1 MPPKSDFKHLWNM
14 DEVFEIDRA
23 ARSFGSD
30 EIPGEVV
37 ADVVVPARGYLR
49 ARTVEPGEVIR
60 VLNVF
65 GNQVMDVLLYDADNL
80 QNCASMSNT
89 ILANGT
95 SKLSLGSS
103 IFAKNGQQLATLVA
117 DTAGIIALDGGYCSD
132 AVNELRWEVEGSPNC
147 RGNLVLSMQR
157 FGFTEDDLQ
166 EGCFT
171 VFLALGH
178 DEEGNVVL
186 DPSPARPGDYVEFRA
201 DRRLVLSA
209 SACPSDRSVTN
220 NHNPSPMKVFVYRPE
235 GTAAADAPL
244 AAHHG

>member
-1 MPPKSDFKHLWNM
+1 MAVKPDFKHIWGPN
-14 DEVFEIDRA
+14 EVVELDRSV
-23 ARSFGSD
+23 REFGSD
-30 EIPGEVV
+30 QIPGEIR
-37 ADVVVPARGYLR
+37 ADVLVPARGYLR
-49 ARTVEPGEVIR
+49 ARVVEPGEVIR

-65 GNQVMDVLLYDADNL
+65 GKQVMDVLLYDADNI

-95 SKLSLGSS
+95 SKLSVGSGVY
-103 IFAKNGQQLATLVA
+103 AKNGQQLVTLIN

-132 AVNELRWEVEGSPNC
+132 AVNELRWGVEGSPNC

-157 FGFTEDDLQ
+157 YGLTEDDLQ

-178 DEEGNVVL
+178 DEHGNVVL
-186 DPSPARPGDYVEFRA
+186 DPSPSKPGDYVEFRA
-201 DRRLVLSA
+201 ERRLIVSA

-220 NHNPSPMKVFVYRPE
+220 NHNPSPMKVFIYRPQSTE
-235 GTAAADAPL
+235 TAERASAN
-244 AAHHG
+244 

>member
-1 MPPKSDFKHLWNM
+1 MPVKSNLKHIWGP
-14 DEVFEIDRA
+14 DEVMEVDRA
-23 ARSFGSD
+23 VRDFGSD
-30 EIPGEVV
+30 NIPGEIV
-37 ADVVVPARGYLR
+37 ADVLVPARGYLR
-49 ARTVEPGEVIR
+49 ARVVEAGEVIR

-65 GNQVMDVLLYDADNL
+65 GKQVMDVLLYDADNL

-95 SKLSLGSS
+95 SKLSIGSG
-103 IFAKNGQQLATLVA
+103 IFAKNGQHLVTLVA
-117 DTAGIIALDGGYCSD
+117 DTAGVIALDGGYCSD
-132 AVNELRWEVEGSPNC
+132 AVNELRWDVEGSPNC

-157 FGFTEDDLQ
+157 YGFTEDALQ

-178 DEEGNVVL
+178 DEAGNVIL

-201 DRRLVLSA
+201 ERRLIISA

-220 NHNPSPMKVFVYRPE
+220 NHNPSPMKVFIYQPSS
-235 GTAAADAPL
+235 AASL
-244 AAHHG
+244 S

>member
-1 MPPKSDFKHLWNM
+1 MPAQPDFKQLWKA

-30 EIPGEVV
+30 RIPGEIV
-37 ADVVVPARGYLR
+37 ADVLVPARGYLR
-49 ARTVEPGEVIR
+49 ARVVEPGEVFR

-65 GNQVMDVLLYDADNL
+65 GKQVMDVLLYDADNL

-95 SKLSLGSS
+95 SKLSPGLSVY
-103 IFAKNGQQLATLVA
+103 AKNGERLATLVE
-117 DTAGIIALDGGYCSD
+117 DTAGVIALDGGYCSD
-132 AVNELRWEVEGSPNC
+132 AVNELRWDVEGSPNC

-157 FGFTEDDLQ
+157 YGFTEDDLQ

-178 DEEGNVVL
+178 DEQGNVIL
-186 DPSPARPGDYVEFRA
+186 DPSPSRPGDYVEFRA
-201 DRRLVLSA
+201 ERRIVLSA

-220 NHNPSPMKVFVYRPE
+220 NHNPSPMKVFVYRPHASAS
-235 GTAAADAPL
+235 GDD
-244 AAHHG
+244 GR